1 MAKEK
6 KNTIETNFKCEK
18 AKQAKPS
25 QPASSQPKEA
35 REGSIYYV
43 CKVK

>member
-1 MAKEK
+1 MRRLRK

-35 REGSIYYV
+35 REEAFIMYA
-43 CKVK
+43 K